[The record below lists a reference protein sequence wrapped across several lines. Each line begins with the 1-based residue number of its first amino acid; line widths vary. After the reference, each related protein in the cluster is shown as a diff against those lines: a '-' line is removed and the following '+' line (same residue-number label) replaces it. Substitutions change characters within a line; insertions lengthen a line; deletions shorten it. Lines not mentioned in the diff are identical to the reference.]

1 MLRRFW
7 HVVVLTLLTAGAT
20 IASANAQDALS
31 AATTASPQLKP
42 RSADYISD
50 SGLAAEDLTRKML
63 ANNLELQAARQRLLQ
78 AEARLQQAEL
88 RPNPSLEF
96 QEKNDR
102 IISNHGSRERELT
115 FKQPLGLFGKR
126 SRRIEVAQVE
136 IERIRYEVA
145 DLERQRRAELG
156 TLLGQALAEATRL
169 YALERITELNDSL
182 RGATMVRVKA
192 GDASRYESTQ
202 IEAEA
207 VRLETDRWR
216 VASRLDSLML
226 QLKALIGID
235 ATEPFLLRAPALEPA
250 DEPIRLDE
258 ALRLALESRPDLK
271 AARLAEEEAAAKIKL
286 AETGSTS
293 DVGVILGFKR
303 PSTVDP
309 APVHSSDWQF
319 KVGVSI
325 TLPVFNRN
333 QGLIRE
339 SVAALNEA
347 RLHRESLEQ
356 FIRRDV
362 MIAVKR
368 LDQAQRDLKLY
379 QDRALRLTR
388 SSVQMAKLGFEQ
400 GELRLVDYIAEQRR
414 LADLEDAYAQAGN
427 ELFQARVELK
437 RALGQ

>member
-1 MLRRFW
+1 
-7 HVVVLTLLTAGAT
+7 LTLLLAGAT
-20 IASANAQDALS
+20 VAANAQEVLS
-31 AATTASPQLKP
+31 ASTTAAPQRQP
-42 RSADYISD
+42 RSADYISV
-50 SGLAAEDLTRKML
+50 SGMAAEDLTRKML
-63 ANNLELQAARQRLLQ
+63 ASNLGLQAARQRLLQ
-78 AEARLQQAEL
+78 ADARLAQAEL

-102 IISNHGSRERELT
+102 VISNKGSRERELT
-115 FKQPLGLFGKR
+115 YKQPLELFGRR

-136 IERIRYEVA
+136 IERIRFEIA

-156 TLLGQALAEATRL
+156 ALLGQALAEATRL
-169 YALERITELNDSL
+169 YALERITELNDGL
-182 RGATMVRVKA
+182 RSAMMVRVKA

-202 IEAEA
+202 IEAETA
-207 VRLETDRWR
+207 RLETDRGR

-226 QLKALIGID
+226 QLKALVGMEV
-235 ATEPFLLRAPALEPA
+235 AEPLLLRALALEPA
-250 DEPIRLDE
+250 EEPIRFED
-258 ALRLALESRPDLK
+258 ALQLALELRPDLK
-271 AARLAEEEAAAKIKL
+271 AARLAEEEAAARIKL
-286 AETGSTS
+286 AETGSTP
-293 DVGVILGFKR
+293 DVGLILGFKR

-368 LDQAQRDLKLY
+368 LDQAQRELQLF

-388 SSVQMAKLGFEQ
+388 SNVQMAKLGFEQ
-400 GELRLVDYIAEQRR
+400 GELRLADYIIEQRR

-427 ELFQARVELK
+427 ELFQAQVELK